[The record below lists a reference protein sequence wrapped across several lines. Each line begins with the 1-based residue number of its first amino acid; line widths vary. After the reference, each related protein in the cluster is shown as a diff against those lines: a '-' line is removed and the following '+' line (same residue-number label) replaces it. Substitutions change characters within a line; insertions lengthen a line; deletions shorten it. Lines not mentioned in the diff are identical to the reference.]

1 MGSTTTGTA
10 GSSAGTTEHE
20 HEPDHEH
27 LDVVVVGAGLSGV
40 GAAATLLRRHP
51 DLDLAVLES
60 RDVIGGTWDLF
71 RYPGVRSD
79 SDMYTLGYAARP
91 WAGEKALAD
100 GDDIR
105 TYVQETA
112 AETGVAQRVR
122 YRHRVVAA
130 SWRSEDSRWVL
141 TVLHRAPGEGGGAS
155 GEWREGDGG
164 STTTLTCSFLL
175 CCTGYYRYDEG
186 HRPEIPGLEDFSGDV
201 VHPQH
206 WPADLDVDGRR
217 VVVVGSG
224 ATAVTLVPALARRG
238 ARVTMLQR
246 SPTYVAAVPSRDR
259 LAMRLRGRVPAP
271 VAQKAVRAKHI
282 AGSMLLYQ
290 YARRRPAAMRAL
302 LERSAAEKLPEG
314 YDVATHFRPRYEP
327 WDQRLCA
334 APGGDL
340 FRAISSGAAEVVTD
354 AIERVDAQG
363 VRLASGG
370 RVDADVLVTAT
381 GLSVLVLG
389 GIRLDVDGRPVE
401 PGGRLAWKGMML
413 DGLPN
418 LAYTIGYVNSSW
430 TLRADLV
437 ASAVADLLG
446 AMRRRGA
453 PAVVAQAPAGA
464 ADTRPVIDLAAGYVR
479 RGLAQLPRQSDRAPW
494 RVHQNYL
501 LDLLSL
507 RVDRRARDLR
517 FLPAGAQ
524 PDPRPRAGTGAGSS
538 AGTGSGADAGAPLAP
553 AA

>member
-10 GSSAGTTEHE
+10 GSTARTTD
-20 HEPDHEH
+20 HEPEH

-60 RDVIGGTWDLF
+60 REVIGGTWDLF

-122 YRHRVVAA
+122 YRQRVVSA

-141 TVLHRAPGEGGGAS
+141 TVLHRTPGEGGAGA
-155 GEWREGDGG
+155 EWREGEDGAT
-164 STTTLTCSFLL
+164 STITCSFLL
-175 CCTGYYRYDEG
+175 ACTGYYRYDEG
-186 HRPEIPGLEDFSGDV
+186 HRPEIPGLEDFAGDV

-206 WPADLDVDGRR
+206 WPAALDVEGRR

-238 ARVTMLQR
+238 AQVTMLQR

-259 LAMRLRGRVPAP
+259 LAMRLRGRVPEP

-354 AIERVDAQG
+354 AIERVDAGG
-363 VRLASGG
+363 VRLASGA

-389 GIRLDVDGRPVE
+389 GMRLDVDGRPVE

-413 DGLPN
+413 EGLPN

-437 ASAVADLLG
+437 AGAVADLLG
-446 AMRRRGA
+446 TMRRRGA
-453 PAVVAQAPAGA
+453 GAVVAQAPAG
-464 ADTRPVIDLAAGYVR
+464 TEGSRPVIDLAAGYVR
-479 RGLAQLPRQSDRAPW
+479 RGLAQLPRQSERAPW

-501 LDLLSL
+501 LDLVSL
-507 RVDRRARDLR
+507 RLDRRGRDLR
-517 FLPAGAQ
+517 FLPAGTR
-524 PDPRPRAGTGAGSS
+524 PDGSP
-538 AGTGSGADAGAPLAP
+538 AVGAPPEVVP